1 MVKEAATEDRMNMIL
16 VTMDAGTM
24 AGTVVVMMMDD
35 VDMEEGEMT
44 METTICVSFSEFLQV
59 ERFYSCGGFARP
71 SDCYARVL
79 A

>member
-35 VDMEEGEMT
+35 VDMEEGEMS
-44 METTICVSFSEFLQV
+44 MKTTITAI
-59 ERFYSCGGFARP
+59 RRP
-71 SDCYARVL
+71 WDMADVVTVL
-79 A
+79 LRE